1 MISRRPYNLNI
12 FRGAWPAG
20 TYQLMME
27 FTGMSSGWY
36 HEARGI
42 HVNNGVLAFS
52 TNRHDS

>member
-52 TNRHDS
+52 TNRQD